1 MTVSP
6 ENVAHLPGAV
16 EDTQGVR
23 IKIFTFPP
31 ELTCALMA
39 KGLITTTTPFF
50 PALVPPTQPILNIF
64 PVLTFFLFFFLLFFL
79 LFLILSPIS
88 CSIYCT
94 KVSTSQKSANQKPVR
109 MMTKEWVVRGNGSS
123 AKLHTENN
131 HERTKLHSS

>member
-6 ENVAHLPGAV
+6 ENVAHLPGAA

-31 ELTCALMA
+31 ELACAVMA

-64 PVLTFFLFFFLLFFL
+64 PVLTFFLFFFSPFFNSQSHFL
-79 LFLILSPIS
+79 LHLLHKGFNIS
-88 CSIYCT
+88 EECKPEASENDD
-94 KVSTSQKSANQKPVR
+94 KRVGSQR
-109 MMTKEWVVRGNGSS
+109 EWGQC
-123 AKLHTENN
+123 
-131 HERTKLHSS
+131 